1 MEIQTAWD
9 TLIEASRYMFKGPT
23 GREIALFLLILG
35 ITLTV
40 ISIPY
45 LWGKVSR
52 MREVERAFFQRGR
65 SLGLTEE
72 EVRLL
77 WTYAKK
83 FPYDPQMIYE
93 NKTLFERVV
102 SRIVHEN
109 LGGVRLIPSIRAK
122 LRFDTL
128 PWFIPL
134 TNTRDIDL
142 YQTGKIDVDGV
153 YVDAAVWDKTET
165 ELHVVVLG
173 PLPRAVRVGERIK
186 FHFIRENEGR
196 YSFESTVKDK
206 YMEGDRLV
214 LVLEH
219 TEHLHRVQLRES
231 LRWKVNVPVEF
242 AVLKDVTEET
252 VQSADLMTGRIEDI
266 STKGVRICTE
276 NLIRPKEG
284 EYVLMNFSLG
294 NHRFENIVGQIVNVR
309 VLQTQTCMGIKFLK
323 ISRQEERVIDRY
335 IMDEQRKLIKAY
347 KVGETE

>member
-242 AVLKDVTEET
+242 AVLKDVTEEE
-252 VQSADLMTGRIEDI
+252 VKRADLMTGRIEDI

>member
-9 TLIEASRYMFKGPT
+9 TLIEASRYMFRGPT
-23 GREIALFLLILG
+23 GREIALFFIILG
-35 ITLTV
+35 ITLAV

-45 LWGKVSR
+45 VWGKISR

-65 SLGLTEE
+65 SLGLTDEE
-72 EVRLL
+72 IRLL
-77 WTYAKK
+77 WGYARK

-93 NKTLFERVV
+93 NKTLFEKVV

-109 LGGVRLIPSIRAK
+109 LAGVRLIPTIRAK

-128 PWFIPL
+128 PWFIPI

-142 YQTGKIDVDGV
+142 YQTGKLDVDGV

-165 ELHVVVLG
+165 ELHIVVLG
-173 PLPRAVRVGERIK
+173 PLPRAVRVGERLK

-196 YSFESTVKDK
+196 YSFESVVKDK
-206 YMEGDRLV
+206 YTEGDRLV
-214 LVLEH
+214 LVFEH
-219 TEHLHRVQLRES
+219 TEQLHRVQLRES

-242 AVLKDVTEET
+242 AVADDITEEAL
-252 VQSADLMTGRIEDI
+252 QNASFMTGRIEDI

-276 NLIRPKEG
+276 SLLKPREG
-284 EYVLMNFSLG
+284 QYVIMSFHIAG
-294 NHRFENIVGQIVNVR
+294 HRFENIAGQIVNVR

-323 ISRQEERVIDRY
+323 ISRQEERIIDKY